1 MLDFAVDLRPFWPRA
16 WIERQTL
23 VAFINSALLALKRVL
38 IVILIAIAFSVGL
51 FGAIILSLH
60 SSQTK
65 VPDIMGKDRISA
77 ENAIEAAHLNF
88 RVRAIRPVSDAKPNT
103 VIIQIPNAGEE
114 VKVGQTVAVDLSRP
128 AKEGEPAPTTTEVQ
142 KEAQPENANERAANA
157 NDNKPKRN
165 RNANSNNK
173 NGNDNQNG
181 NDNNRNRN
189 GNANGNANRVTTGN
203 QNLNTTGIPNNRN
216 DNASRSP
223 ANANHGNAN
232 LNTNRRRAVT
242 APTPN

>member
-1 MLDFAVDLRPFWPRA
+1 LIAALLPRA

-38 IVILIAIAFSVGL
+38 IVILIAFAFSVGL

-65 VPDIMGKDRISA
+65 VPDIMGKDRTSA

-165 RNANSNNK
+165 RNANSNHK
-173 NGNDNQNG
+173 NANDSQNTNG
-181 NDNNRNRN
+181 NRNRSAAAN
-189 GNANGNANRVTTGN
+189 ENANHAITGNENLSPTGTPNSRNVNANR
-203 QNLNTTGIPNNRN
+203 I
-216 DNASRSP
+216 P
-223 ANANHGNAN
+223 ANANRGNTN
-232 LNTNRRRAVT
+232 LNSNRRRAVT
-242 APTPN
+242 APTPD